1 MDAVISRLKLLSL
14 HPPFTDYRGMV
25 HSGEAV
31 FLVEPVG
38 KAMVIFVPD
47 SRDVLRLVGRENSY
61 VDVIIDL
68 QYSRATR
75 PARERRFEI
84 EEEPR
89 NGGGLPKYRVVGRF
103 KKVEGGNCGG
113 VLECGN
119 LRFEKCFDGGGADG
133 SRRWGGPC
141 STPICRGGRIE
152 RQGTPNF
159 LNPCPLL
166 YAGGAYR
173 PP

>member
-14 HPPFTDYRGMV
+14 HPFTDYRGMV

-89 NGGGLPKYRVVGRF
+89 NGGLPKYRVVGRF
-103 KKVEGGNCGG
+103 KKVEGNCG

-119 LRFEKCFDGGGADG
+119 LRFEKCFDGGGGWVEEVGAL
-133 SRRWGGPC
+133 
-141 STPICRGGRIE
+141 
-152 RQGTPNF
+152 F
-159 LNPCPLL
+159 
-166 YAGGAYR
+166 YAHLPGED
-173 PP
+173 